1 MPPAPKPPISRPETR
16 ISNDGAS
23 AAMSDPPD
31 IVTVIN
37 TRIRRVPHLGTSLP
51 VSGIASAE
59 VSAHPARPQAGA
71 PHGSPSDLPTA
82 GNATEAVPI
91 APNCGSTWP
100 PKRNPALR
108 PDGPEP
114 ARRSVMSGEAS
125 DALHNI
131 R

>member
-1 MPPAPKPPISRPETR
+1 MPPAPKPPISRPATR
-16 ISNDGAS
+16 ISNDGAN

-31 IVTVIN
+31 IITVIN
-37 TRIRRVPHLGTSLP
+37 SKIRRVPHLGTSLP

-59 VSAHPARPQAGA
+59 VSAHPARTQAVA
-71 PHGSPSDLPTA
+71 PNGSPSDLPTA
-82 GNATEAVPI
+82 GNATEGAPI
-91 APNCGSTWP
+91 ATNCGSTWH

-108 PDGPEP
+108 PDGPAP

-125 DALHNI
+125 DALHDI